1 MNRQQTTLGSC
12 PDHWQVVTFE
22 TVANLKH
29 GYQFRSHDFTS
40 NGIKVFKITQI
51 KGDGTID
58 IDNCSF
64 IEAKRSQE
72 FQKFFI
78 GYGDILMALSGATI
92 GKLSRFKSTE
102 RVLQNYRVGNF
113 LPLDEL
119 VLNKDYFYYFL
130 TSKITS
136 HQILANQ
143 TQSAQENVGKEDIH
157 KMKVFLPPLPEQK
170 AIAEVLSSIDDKI
183 DLLHRNNKTLEEMAE
198 TLFRQW
204 FVEGIPSNT
213 PETNIYDYVKIEY
226 GFPFSSKKFNE
237 KSEGT
242 QLIRIRDITKGFSN
256 TYTTELANEIYI
268 INQGDLLVG
277 MDGEFRIHIWGGSKA
292 WLNQRVCRV
301 KPLDGTPPLWAYF
314 MMKPHLNF
322 YEQTKGGTTVIHIG
336 KSDFDEI
343 RIPIPQRA
351 TLDKYNRIV
360 QPLFMKILS
369 NYSAIT
375 HCTALRNTL
384 LPKLMSGQVR
394 VNI

>member
-1 MNRQQTTLGSC
+1 MSEWKQVTIEDICEKVCVGFVGTYSNSQTSSEHGIPMIRT
-12 PDHWQVVTFE
+12 T
-22 TVANLKH
+22 NLTEQ
-29 GYQFRSHDFTS
+29 GIDFTNLTYVTS
-40 NGIKVFKITQI
+40 DFHLKNKK
-51 KGDGTID
+51 
-58 IDNCSF
+58 
-64 IEAKRSQE
+64 SQLLR
-72 FQKFFI
+72 
-78 GYGDILMALSGATI
+78 GDILVARHGDN
-92 GKLSRFKSTE
+92 GKACMFKNNFPANCLNVVILRPDAKKVNPLFFLYQFNSPASREIISQHSTGSVQDVVNTKSIAK
-102 RVLQNYRVGNF
+102 LNF
-113 LPLDEL
+113 
-119 VLNKDYFYYFL
+119 N
-130 TSKITS
+130 
-136 HQILANQ
+136 
-143 TQSAQENVGKEDIH
+143 
-157 KMKVFLPPLPEQK
+157 LPPFKIQQ
-170 AIAEVLSSIDDKI
+170 AIAEVLSSLDDKI

-213 PETNIYDYVKIEY
+213 PETNIYEYVKIEY

-242 QLIRIRDITKGFSN
+242 QLIRIRDISKGFSN

-301 KPLDGTPPLWAYF
+301 KPLEGTPPLWAYF

-351 TLDKYNRIV
+351 TLDKYNTIV

-394 VNI
+394 VKF